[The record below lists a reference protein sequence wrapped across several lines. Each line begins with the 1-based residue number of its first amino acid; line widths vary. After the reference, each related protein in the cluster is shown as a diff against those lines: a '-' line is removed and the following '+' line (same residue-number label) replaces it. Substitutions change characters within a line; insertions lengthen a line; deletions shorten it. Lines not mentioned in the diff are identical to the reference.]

1 MAGGRGA
8 SSSCQD
14 RGKTREGKEGEK
26 LSSVTLKTPLS
37 AGESGAC
44 RLMCARVCLHHR
56 TVHATLAGLRVG
68 VRLLG
73 FSVVGRE
80 GFLL

>member
-14 RGKTREGKEGEK
+14 RGRTREGKEGEK

-37 AGESGAC
+37 AEESGAC
-44 RLMCARVCLHHR
+44 RLICACLHR
-56 TVHATLAGLRVG
+56 RKVHATLAGLRAG
-68 VRLLG
+68 VRLLS
-73 FSVVGRE
+73 FSVVEIGRE